1 MKPENIDKL
10 IASALAIEEND
21 AFRVGAIG
29 YMARALT
36 QATIP
41 HRDPGTPQYMRQNG
55 NLRLVITDVSG
66 VGLPYGSIPRLV
78 LAWMTTEA
86 VRTKSPHLELGPS
99 LQSFLDQMGLNRSGG
114 KRGDITRLRE
124 QMTKL
129 FSAAVSWGSVGED
142 HDILK
147 RMLVSEEAEL
157 WWNPKIPGQ
166 ESLWQSYVVLS
177 QRFFDAVTDSPV
189 PLDMRA
195 LRALKSSPLALDLYA
210 WATYRMSYLKRRTD
224 IPWGALQLQ
233 FGVDYA
239 ETPQG
244 RQGFRRKFV
253 QALTKVQAVYPQLRM
268 QVEHS
273 GVQLLP
279 SATHIRQLSK

>member
-10 IASALAIEEND
+10 IASALAIEESD
-21 AFRVGAIG
+21 AYRAGAIG

-41 HRDPGTPQYMRQNG
+41 HRDPGSPQYIRQNG

-86 VRTKSPHLELGPS
+86 VRTKTPHLELGPS
-99 LQSFLDQMGLNRSGG
+99 LQTFLDQLGLSRTGG
-114 KRGDITRLRE
+114 KRGDITRLRD
-124 QMTKL
+124 QMTRL

-157 WWNPKIPGQ
+157 WWHPKVLGQ
-166 ESLWQSYVVLS
+166 DSLWQSYVILS
-177 QRFFDAVTDSPV
+177 KRFFDAITDSPV

-195 LRALKSSPLALDLYA
+195 LRVLKSSPLALDLYA
-210 WATYRMSYLKRRTD
+210 WATYRVSYLRRRTA
-224 IPWGALQLQ
+224 IPWKALQLQ
-233 FGVDYA
+233 FGADYA
-239 ETPQG
+239 DTAQG
-244 RQGFRRKFV
+244 RQGFKRKLL
-253 QALTKVQAVYPQLRM
+253 QALTKVHAVYPALRLEVEQDGIQLI
-268 QVEHS
+268 
-273 GVQLLP
+273 P
-279 SATHIRQLSK
+279 SATHVKQLQK